1 MSLFSGKRR
10 DRSRGAGADLTPPTG
25 QARRKAPTPPTGW
38 TNEPPHGEPHIDP
51 LLPDEWSPD
60 DGSDEW
66 SDDGSDDGP
75 DDGSDEWSDEWSPEA
90 DGGNGTEPGDE
101 QAEQEQSWDVEDI
114 DQDGEVVLRRRRA
127 RAADPI
133 EEKTRPGEPDV
144 GNADDVDDD
153 IPEIPLPSSFRPV
166 RNVPAN
172 QARSH
177 GAGRFPSA
185 DVVDH
190 SLRSATR
197 PYRLDPFMFDPS
209 SILVERLRW
218 YIDAVDV
225 GAAAGFEALV
235 FDVSGRP
242 GYGVQLVVPSALDGW
257 NFDSAVEELEDMQ
270 MRTSGDSDTAVGYD
284 PDGHVVCVSS
294 LQHVNV
300 YAVRLIGAAQPAV
313 AVEIADRYAQVIDD
327 DL

>member
-10 DRSRGAGADLTPPTG
+10 GRSRGGVADLTPPPG
-25 QARRKAPTPPTGW
+25 QALRKAQTPPKGW
-38 TNEPPHGEPHIDP
+38 ANQPPHGEPHIDP
-51 LLPDEWSPD
+51 LLPDEWSD
-60 DGSDEW
+60 DDD
-66 SDDGSDDGP
+66 SDDDWSV
-75 DDGSDEWSDEWSPEA
+75 EWSDEWTPEA
-90 DGGNGTEPGDE
+90 DGGDDDEPLDE
-101 QAEQEQSWDVEDI
+101 PAEQEQSWDDDVI
-114 DQDGEVVLRRRRA
+114 DQDDDVALRRRKA
-127 RAADPI
+127 PAADPI
-133 EEKTRPGEPDV
+133 DEMRRPGDPDV
-144 GNADDVDDD
+144 EDAEDVDDD
-153 IPEIPLPSSFRPV
+153 VPEIPLPSSFRPV

-172 QARSH
+172 QARGSH

-218 YIDAVDV
+218 YVDAVDV

-242 GYGVQLVVPSALDGW
+242 GFGVQLVVPSALDGW

-294 LQHVNV
+294 LQHVDV